1 MPIKKLGIMLV
12 DDDNDGL
19 QTVGT
24 GLTHAG
30 FVVHGIGNPAEVLNH
45 IEKGCKDCHVM
56 VTDIRMPQMS
66 GFQLVR
72 RVNAIRPDMKIVMM
86 TEFEV
91 TMSEFQSMFPNSP
104 VDRVLR
110 KPFVHSKLAEVINEL
125 YSIEQ
130 TA

>member
-1 MPIKKLGIMLV
+1 
-12 DDDNDGL
+12 
-19 QTVGT
+19 
-24 GLTHAG
+24 
-30 FVVHGIGNPAEVLNH
+30 
-45 IEKGCKDCHVM
+45 M

-86 TEFEV
+86 TAFEV
-91 TMSEFQSMFPNSP
+91 NMSEFQSMFPNSP

-110 KPFVHSKLAEVINEL
+110 KPFVPSKLAEVINEL